1 MESSST
7 RAQAHSAS
15 HTIVGDN
22 YDGPMTGNIGGQGN
36 LNVFMGHIPKGKP
49 VIHLFCRLSSHPAC
63 PTEPTVFDLLG
74 PHIVLDACYNSGKR
88 AEEHAVTCQP
98 DTRTKILE
106 NVGKWVNGVG
116 HPVCWL
122 HGPAGTGKSTIAHT
136 VAERCEKS
144 GKLAGTFFFSRKK
157 GDREDINKLVP
168 TLAYQIAESIPSL
181 RARMKQVLEENRT
194 LLSQTIQRQFSK
206 LVAEPLMNIGILKR
220 SIVVIDGLDE
230 CAARDRIT
238 DLIGLLGEMMNAR
251 RIPLRFL
258 LTSRPERD
266 IEVAFRSHINSDT
279 ALWLALEDSR
289 DDVRLYLRTNLL
301 QVRQK
306 FAEVMKN
313 EPSPWPSESVLDN
326 LVKKS
331 EGLFIH
337 ATTAVQYI
345 GDGKG
350 SPQIKLQ
357 RVLTMHKGLD
367 PLYTQVITDAQES
380 EHFDTIMGSLM
391 HLQRPLTVC
400 DLSKLFALDISEIRM
415 ALDGC
420 HSILVIPEDDDESV
434 RPYHASLRDF
444 LTSHERS
451 GSLFCAP
458 AKFHLMLMIQCLKN
472 ITNARANNGLPL
484 EYACIAW
491 VHHGSLLLSEENASR
506 PFNTLLHG
514 SETEVEQIDL
524 KWLEYWMAEALVW
537 APLQDFKS
545 DLPSAMVS

>member
-1 MESSST
+1 L
-7 RAQAHSAS
+7 H
-15 HTIVGDN
+15 V
-22 YDGPMTGNIGGQGN
+22 
-36 LNVFMGHIPKGKP
+36 
-49 VIHLFCRLSSHPAC
+49 
-63 PTEPTVFDLLG
+63 PTETTVFDLLG
-74 PHIVLDACYNSGKR
+74 PHIALDACYSSGKR

-98 DTRTKILE
+98 DTRTKILDII
-106 NVGKWVNGVG
+106 GRWVNGTG

-144 GKLAGTFFFSRKK
+144 GQLAGTFFFSRKK

-181 RARMKQVLEENRT
+181 QARMKQVLEDNRT
-194 LLSQTIQRQFSK
+194 LFSQTIQRQFSK
-206 LVAEPLMNIGILKR
+206 LIAEPLMNIRVLKR

-230 CAARDRIT
+230 CAARDRIAAF
-238 DLIGLLGEMMNAR
+238 IGLLGEMMNGR
-251 RIPLRFL
+251 TIPLRFL
-258 LTSRPERD
+258 LTSRPEHD

-289 DDVRLYLRTNLL
+289 DDVRLYLRTDLL
-301 QVRQK
+301 QIRQK

-313 EPSPWPSESVLDN
+313 KPSQWPSESVLDN

-331 EGLFIH
+331 EGLFIY
-337 ATTAVQYI
+337 ARTAVQYI

-367 PLYTQVITDAQES
+367 PLYTQVITDAQEF

-391 HLQRPLTVC
+391 YLREPLTVR
-400 DLSKLFALDISEIRM
+400 DLSKLLGLDVSEIRM

-420 HSILVIPEDDDESV
+420 HSILVIPEYDYESV

-444 LTSHERS
+444 LISHERS

-458 AKFHLMLMIQCLKN
+458 IKFHHTLLFQCLKN
-472 ITNARANNGLPL
+472 ITNALANADLVL
-484 EYACIAW
+484 EYACLAW
-491 VHHGSLLLSEENASR
+491 VHHGSLLLSEENASLLFNS
-506 PFNTLLHG
+506 PFHG
-514 SETEVEQIDL
+514 NEPEVEQIDL

-537 APLQDFKS
+537 APLQDLKS
-545 DLPSAMVS
+545 DLPSATVS